1 MRLVETRS
9 VEIGT
14 TLAKA
19 IYNENGKILVNKGV
33 TLQGYT
39 LARLI
44 QLGITYI
51 YIDDKQTEDIVYQDP
66 ISDPMKRE
74 AINAIVTTFN
84 HIHSEP
90 FSSKSFVLEKSVEE
104 YKQVIQHL
112 MNELREKPE
121 LMSILSDVCVHDSY
135 IFTHSMNVTLYS
147 LAVAMELKLRPKQIE
162 TIGLGALMHDIGKVI
177 VPTEILKKPGKLTE
191 EEYLVIKKHPEEG
204 FELLRK
210 THTVPLLVAHCAFQ
224 HHERLDGKGYPRG
237 LQGNE
242 IHDYAK
248 IISVADVF
256 DAVTSNRIY
265 RAAML
270 PHEGLELLYSGVEKQ
285 FDTDIVKAFHKAV
298 AIYPVGITV
307 ELNDGRKG
315 VVVKQNVLSDRPTIR
330 ILEEEGHPITP
341 YEISLMEKLSV
352 VITGCDT
359 TFKSV

>member
-19 IYNENGKILVNKGV
+19 IYNENGKVLVNKGV

-44 QLGITYI
+44 KLGITYI

-66 ISDPMKRE
+66 ISDPVKRK

-112 MNELREKPE
+112 MNELKGKPE

-135 IFTHSMNVTLYS
+135 IFIHSMNVTLYS

-162 TIGLGALMHDIGKVI
+162 MIGLGALMHDIGKVI
-177 VPTEILKKPGKLTE
+177 VPTEILKKPG
-191 EEYLVIKKHPEEG
+191 
-204 FELLRK
+204 R
-210 THTVPLLVAHCAFQ
+210 
-224 HHERLDGKGYPRG
+224 
-237 LQGNE
+237 
-242 IHDYAK
+242 
-248 IISVADVF
+248 
-256 DAVTSNRIY
+256 
-265 RAAML
+265 
-270 PHEGLELLYSGVEKQ
+270 
-285 FDTDIVKAFHKAV
+285 
-298 AIYPVGITV
+298 
-307 ELNDGRKG
+307 
-315 VVVKQNVLSDRPTIR
+315 
-330 ILEEEGHPITP
+330 
-341 YEISLMEKLSV
+341 
-352 VITGCDT
+352 
-359 TFKSV
+359 

>member
-1 MRLVETRS
+1 MRLVETRT

-14 TLAKA
+14 KLAKA

-33 TLQGYT
+33 TLQGHT
-39 LARLI
+39 LRRLI

-51 YIDDKQTEDIVYQDP
+51 YIDDKQTEDIVYKDP
-66 ISDPMKRE
+66 ISEPMKRE
-74 AINAIVTTFN
+74 AMSTIVTTFKQL
-84 HIHSEP
+84 HAEP
-90 FSSKSFVLEKSVEE
+90 FSAKSFVLEKSVKE
-104 YKQVIQHL
+104 YKQVIRHL
-112 MNELREKPE
+112 MEELRTNPD

-135 IFTHSMNVTLYS
+135 IFTHSMNVTLYA
-147 LAVAMELKLRPKQIE
+147 LAVGMELKLNPKQLE
-162 TIGLGALMHDIGKVI
+162 TVGLGALMHDIGKVI
-177 VPTEILKKPGKLTE
+177 VPTDILLKPGKLTE
-191 EEYLVIKKHPEEG
+191 EEYMVIKMHPEEG

-210 THTVPLLVAHCAFQ
+210 TPAVPLLVAHCAFQ

-237 LQGNE
+237 IKSTE

-248 IISVADVF
+248 IITVADVF

-285 FDTDIVKAFHKAV
+285 FDADIVRAFHKAV

-307 ELNDGRKG
+307 ELNDNRRG
-315 VVVKQNVLSDRPTIR
+315 VVVKQNVLSDRPTVR
-330 ILEEEGHPITP
+330 ILEEEGQPIIP

-352 VITGCDT
+352 TITGCDT
-359 TFKSV
+359 TFKRA